1 MAGILPAFGF
11 ATSMMS
17 CREDVWRHG
26 PRHGSAGSFEAETVT
41 PNRWTRYVWRCN
53 AMVQTPDILTF
64 LLFKS
69 VLNKNEAGIGLVI
82 LAFSSS
88 FAWLSIG
95 KLMLQLAQQLEVLG
109 TQNSSVWKCVF
120 VQSEAASQRLMH

>member
-1 MAGILPAFGF
+1 MAGILAVFGF
-11 ATSMMS
+11 ATSMTS

-41 PNRWTRYVWRCN
+41 PNRWTYGKSGGWQCHS
-53 AMVQTPDILTF
+53 PDIWTF

-120 VQSEAASQRLMH
+120 FFQSEAASQRLMH